1 MTQVY
6 TTAALRAASRLCAAT
21 VGMPEGKAALAA
33 LVSEAFLNGM
43 TAQERLTCDS
53 APEQGQTFT
62 K

>member
-6 TTAALRAASRLCAAT
+6 TTDALSAASRLCAAT

-33 LVSEAFLNGM
+33 LVSEAFINGM
-43 TAQERLTCDS
+43 AAQERLTSDS
-53 APEQGQTFT
+53 APEQ